1 MTVHTLTL
9 LCIVA
14 VFSASPTSA
23 EDLETNEDWVKAVR
37 GSGSYQQ
44 GLTKVRDL
52 TDRAYDV
59 GALKGA
65 KHWEDMRA
73 YYISTARKKGC
84 ERGTPYAEGPV
95 KACHQV
101 TEKTPSLMGSDY
113 RDGAKEVADIADETL
128 HPDLVERALESL
140 YDYGYVQGMKH
151 GVRANSDSIRIKQT
165 YYRSCMARVTSA
177 KGEEACATGSR
188 KWSDALIAR
197 VRKQLESHGLPAGKA
212 P

>member
-1 MTVHTLTL
+1 MTVRVLVL
-9 LCIVA
+9 LSFV
-14 VFSASPTSA
+14 VFSATSASA
-23 EDLETNEDWVKAVR
+23 EDLETSEDWVKSVR

-44 GLTKVRDL
+44 GLTRVRDL
-52 TDRAYDV
+52 VDRAYDI

-73 YYISTARKKGC
+73 YYISMARKKGC
-84 ERGTPYAEGPV
+84 ERGKPYAEGPV

-113 RDGAKEVADIADETL
+113 RDGAKEVADVANETL
-128 HPDLVERALESL
+128 YPDLVERVLKSL

-151 GVRANSDSIRIKQT
+151 GVRANNDSIRIKQT
-165 YYRSCMARVTSA
+165 YYRSCVARATSA

-188 KWSDALIAR
+188 EWSDALIAR
-197 VRKQLESHGLPAGKA
+197 VRKQLEAHGLPAGKA